1 MTTVD
6 SATAAFTG
14 ASTTLASS
22 SSTVSD
28 DFTTFIELLVAQVQN
43 QDPLEPADST
53 QFVEQLATFS
63 ALEQQVA
70 TNDNLESIGALI
82 SDLHAMV
89 ASEWLGE
96 TVAVETKHLP
106 YEGGDVEFKTSVETG
121 SDSAE
126 LVIQT
131 MDGETVWS
139 EKVDASDTSVSW
151 DGKTLNGQAVPA
163 GTLLAVSL
171 ENYLKGEHTSSKAA
185 EVITKVTSVGNEYG
199 KVRLETEMNLATGLD
214 DVQKIN

>member
-6 SATAAFTG
+6 SAAAAFTG

-22 SSTVSD
+22 EASVSD

-70 TNDNLESIGALI
+70 TNQNLESIGFLI
-82 SDLHAMV
+82 SDLHSMI

-106 YEGGDVEFKTSVETG
+106 YEGGDVEFKSALPGTS
-121 SDSAE
+121 DAAE

-131 MDGETVWS
+131 MDGETIWS
-139 EKVDASDTSVSW
+139 EQVSATGEAITW
-151 DGKTLNGQAVPA
+151 NGKMQNGQNVPA
-163 GTLLAVSL
+163 GTLLSVSQQ
-171 ENYLKGEHTSSKAA
+171 NYSKGQYIGSSAA
-185 EVITKVTSVGNEYG
+185 GVITEITSVENEFG
-199 KVRLETEMNLATGLD
+199 KVRLGTAINLATGLEG
-214 DVQKIN
+214 VEKIN